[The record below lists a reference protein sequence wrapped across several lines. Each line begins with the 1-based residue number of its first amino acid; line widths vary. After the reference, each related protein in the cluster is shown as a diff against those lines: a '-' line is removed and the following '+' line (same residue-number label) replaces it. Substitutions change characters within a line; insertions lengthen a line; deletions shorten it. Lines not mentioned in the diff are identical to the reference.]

1 MARTFVSSAAIGA
14 LVLLGTAG
22 LAHAQSAPARKPAV
36 AFGDA
41 GNTARDSYTLDQS
54 QLNARRTLQW
64 DQQAKWGWKLE
75 MSQPVTREMRLK
87 DIEAGAYF
95 KVTPSFRV
103 GGAVGLTDKTAPT
116 PKPSAE
122 QVTPRVR
129 LETTFKF

>member
-1 MARTFVSSAAIGA
+1 MTRTLASSAVIAT
-14 LVLLGTAG
+14 LVLFGTAG
-22 LAHAQSAPARKPAV
+22 IAHAQTARKPAL
-36 AFGDA
+36 AYGDS
-41 GNTARDSYTLDQS
+41 GNTAREAYALDQS

-75 MSQPVTREMRLK
+75 MNQPVTREMRLK

-103 GGAVGLTDKTAPT
+103 GGAVGLTDSAPPT
-116 PKPSAE
+116 PSTE